1 MMQRTGAGPLIRRA
15 LIVDSA
21 LAGATNAAARS
32 VHALVTELRARNI
45 DVVEA
50 MSFED
55 GLATV
60 VSDSGIHCILL
71 NWTQG
76 QQRSQQSC
84 TGDRRITRGA
94 ETQQQGA
101 HFSDGQPRPCRHG
114 QR

>member
-32 VHALVTELRARNI
+32 VHALVTELRARNV
-45 DVVEA
+45 DVVQA

-76 QQRSQQSC
+76 RNDPAV
-84 TGDRRITRGA
+84 T
-94 ETQQQGA
+94 
-101 HFSDGQPRPCRHG
+101 HRPPTYYARCGNATARCPFF
-114 QR
+114 